1 MKRLKGR
8 RIAVLATDGVEKV
21 ELTVPVKAL
30 NAAGADVDII
40 SIRHG
45 RIRSVNLHEPASRF
59 RVNRT
64 LEEVDA
70 ADYDGLLLPGGLI
83 NPDMLRQSRQARDFV
98 RDFDRDNK
106 PIASI
111 CHGPWVLASAGLL
124 DGRVLTSWPGT
135 RDDMVN
141 AGATW
146 LDQELVRDRNLTTS
160 RGPQDM
166 PAFVRGMLDAF
177 AKTSPEPVT
186 TAPRRESD
194 RQPDA
199 PV

>member
-70 ADYDGLLLPGGLI
+70 ADYDG
-83 NPDMLRQSRQARDFV
+83 R
-98 RDFDRDNK
+98 
-106 PIASI
+106 
-111 CHGPWVLASAGLL
+111 
-124 DGRVLTSWPGT
+124 
-135 RDDMVN
+135 
-141 AGATW
+141 
-146 LDQELVRDRNLTTS
+146 
-160 RGPQDM
+160 
-166 PAFVRGMLDAF
+166 
-177 AKTSPEPVT
+177 
-186 TAPRRESD
+186 
-194 RQPDA
+194 
-199 PV
+199 